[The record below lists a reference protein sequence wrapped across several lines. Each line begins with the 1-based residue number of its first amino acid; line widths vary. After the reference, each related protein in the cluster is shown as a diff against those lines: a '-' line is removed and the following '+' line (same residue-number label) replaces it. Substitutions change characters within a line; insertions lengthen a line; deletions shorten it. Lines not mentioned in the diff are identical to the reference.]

1 MRRRDFILLFSSTAV
16 PWPFAASAQQG
27 EGKLRHIGFLSGVSG
42 PVFAGNYAEFVHGM
56 GELGYEEH
64 KDFVTELRTADGHYE
79 RFPALARELVEQR
92 VDILLTGV
100 SAAIRYLQQATTT
113 IPIVMVYSTDPVKNG
128 FVASLG
134 HPGGNIT
141 GLAGSSDDTA
151 PKQLELLAT
160 FVPRGSPIGVLG
172 NPASPNYAGVLK
184 AAQASAEKAG
194 LSVLPTEARSREEIA
209 NAFAML
215 DKEGARGVIVTG
227 DAVFFNHRRQ
237 IADLALR
244 NHLPSMFSQ
253 REYVADG
260 GLMSYGENLSDFFRR
275 SALFVDKI
283 FKGANPADLPVEQPT
298 AFHLVINRGTAK
310 ALALTI
316 PPQLYIFADE
326 VIE

>member
-1 MRRRDFILLFSSTAV
+1 MRRRDFISLAGTTAIA
-16 PWPFAASAQQG
+16 WPLTVRAQQGGRVRRVGFLSAASAPVYSSLYAAFVQG
-27 EGKLRHIGFLSGVSG
+27 MR
-42 PVFAGNYAEFVHGM
+42 
-56 GELGYEEH
+56 ELGYEEN
-64 KDFVTELRTADGHYE
+64 KDFVAEIRSAEGHYE
-79 RFPALARELVEQR
+79 RFPELVRELIEQK
-92 VDILLTGV
+92 VDVLLTGV
-100 SAAIRYLQQATTT
+100 AAAIHYLQQATKT

-128 FVASLG
+128 FVASLA
-134 HPGGNIT
+134 HPGGDIT

-151 PKQLELLAT
+151 PKQMELLAA
-160 FVPRGSPIGVLG
+160 FVPRGSRIGVLG
-172 NPASPNYAGVLK
+172 NPASPNYTGVLK
-184 AAQASAEKAG
+184 AAQTSAEKAG
-194 LSVLPTEARSREEIA
+194 LSVLPTEARSPEEIA
-209 NAFAML
+209 NAFATL

-227 DAVFFNHRRQ
+227 DAIFFNHRRQ

-253 REYVADG
+253 REYVVDG